1 MNIYL
6 ISNNLVLNDITYESD
21 IVLEEKRTS
30 RPLSIEGEELAKRIS
45 EIISAQNIYSSNY
58 ASALAT
64 AKYIANKNNT
74 IIKIDKRLNDSKIG
88 VLGRHNIKMLRYMQE
103 KNFDY
108 KFDGGESLNDT
119 SNRMNSIF
127 KSIIKD
133 VDDDVVIVTHK
144 RAMLALLLKH
154 CEQGL
159 NLDERLILSY
169 NNKVILDDTENDCD
183 IIKIEIEDKKVK
195 NVDFLE
201 NLWKNTRCFQ

>member
-64 AKYIANKNNT
+64 AKYIAQKNDT

-144 RAMLALLLKH
+144 RAMLAFLLKH

-169 NNKVILDDTENDCD
+169 NNKVILDDAENDCD

-201 NLWKNTRCFQ
+201 DLW

>member
-6 ISNNLVLNDITYESD
+6 ISNNLVLNDITYELD

-144 RAMLALLLKH
+144 RAILALLLKY

-169 NNKVILDDTENDCD
+169 NNKVILDDAENDCD

-201 NLWKNTRCFQ
+201 DLW

>member
-144 RAMLALLLKH
+144 RAILALLLKH

-201 NLWKNTRCFQ
+201 NLW

>member
-21 IVLEEKRTS
+21 IFLEEKRTS

-64 AKYIANKNNT
+64 AKYIAQKNDT

-144 RAMLALLLKH
+144 RAILALLLKH

-183 IIKIEIEDKKVK
+183 ILKIEIEDKKVK
-195 NVDFLE
+195 NVDFLD
-201 NLWKNTRCFQ
+201 NLW

>member
-30 RPLSIEGEELAKRIS
+30 RPLSIEGEALAKRIS
-45 EIISAQNIYSSNY
+45 EVINAQYIYSSNY

-64 AKYIANKNNT
+64 AKYIAQKNDT

-144 RAMLALLLKH
+144 RAILALLLKH

-201 NLWKNTRCFQ
+201 NLW

>member
-30 RPLSIEGEELAKRIS
+30 RPLSIEGEKLAKRIS
-45 EIISAQNIYSSNY
+45 EVINSQYIYSSNY

-64 AKYIANKNNT
+64 AKYIAQKNDT

-144 RAMLALLLKH
+144 RAILALLLKH

-201 NLWKNTRCFQ
+201 DLW

>member
-144 RAMLALLLKH
+144 RAILALLLKH

-201 NLWKNTRCFQ
+201 DLW

>member
-30 RPLSIEGEELAKRIS
+30 RPLSIEGEALAKRIS
-45 EIISAQNIYSSNY
+45 EVINAQYIYSSNY

-64 AKYIANKNNT
+64 AKYFAQKNDT

-201 NLWKNTRCFQ
+201 NLW